1 MIHMVFVIMNLEG
14 KVPFMN
20 CYKKNICYVILN
32 GYQCKQLN
40 NSLTV
45 FACYAKS
52 FMQNEIFLKKILK
65 L

>member
-1 MIHMVFVIMNLEG
+1 ML
-14 KVPFMN
+14 
-20 CYKKNICYVILN
+20 YR

-52 FMQNEIFLKKILK
+52 FMQINTFLKKMLK
-65 L
+65 LLNI